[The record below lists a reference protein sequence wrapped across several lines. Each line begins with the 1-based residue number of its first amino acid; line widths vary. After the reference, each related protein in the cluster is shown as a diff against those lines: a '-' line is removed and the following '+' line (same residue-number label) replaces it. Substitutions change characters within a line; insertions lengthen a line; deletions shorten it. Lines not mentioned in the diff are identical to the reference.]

1 MANKTLPAITLT
13 DAQYARVVKVIP
25 GKTAA
30 EKVAAYE
37 QMVRDML
44 RDLVIEADLPDAE
57 EAKALLDEQLREVE
71 PLAENR
77 PVAKG

>member
-13 DAQYARVVKVIP
+13 DAQYARVVKIIP

-44 RDLVIEADLPDAE
+44 RDLVIEADLRDAR
-57 EAKALLDEQLREVE
+57 EAANVAIREAEQAARDNADNL
-71 PLAENR
+71 
-77 PVAKG
+77 

>member
-1 MANKTLPAITLT
+1 MAKTLPQIQLT
-13 DAQYARVVKVIP
+13 DAQYARVAKIIP

-44 RDLVIEADLPDAE
+44 RDLVIEADLRDAREAANVAIREAEQAARDNPDN
-57 EAKALLDEQLREVE
+57 L
-71 PLAENR
+71 
-77 PVAKG
+77 

>member
-13 DAQYARVVKVIP
+13 DAQYARVVKIIP

-44 RDLVIEADLPDAE
+44 RGLVVEADLRDAR
-57 EAKALLDEQLREVE
+57 EAANVAIREAEQAARDNADNL
-71 PLAENR
+71 
-77 PVAKG
+77 